1 VPIQSRLGCGLS
13 SLLGLIAFLWLLFC
27 LLFGNCGGCND
38 TTSKIEKNT
47 DTVYVEVFRELKD
60 TLKIV
65 KNFVD
70 STTTNNYEMVSLPNV
85 QFFTDSDKL
94 LPSSAKELQALAEY
108 LIKNDSLQATILGHT
123 DNTGDSKANL
133 DLSQR
138 RAESVKKFL
147 VNIGVKD
154 SNLKAIGKGDT
165 EPKAPNTTKEGRLMN
180 RRVEVKLQ
188 QNQISKTKRIEL
200 PDSTTAN
207 M

>member
-1 VPIQSRLGCGLS
+1 
-13 SLLGLIAFLWLLFC
+13 
-27 LLFGNCGGCND
+27 
-38 TTSKIEKNT
+38 
-47 DTVYVEVFRELKD
+47 
-60 TLKIV
+60 
-65 KNFVD
+65 
-70 STTTNNYEMVSLPNV
+70 
-85 QFFTDSDKL
+85 
-94 LPSSAKELQALAEY
+94 